1 MQKSFLRG
9 LFGSPPEEY
18 SLLWEKEKGFTRDLR
33 RQPKGAR
40 SLLTLNELKL
50 ANSAQLGDLEQATG
64 PL

>member
-9 LFGSPPEEY
+9 LFGSPPEEH

-40 SLLTLNELKL
+40 SLLNELKL
-50 ANSAQLGDLEQATG
+50 ANSAQLGDLGQATG